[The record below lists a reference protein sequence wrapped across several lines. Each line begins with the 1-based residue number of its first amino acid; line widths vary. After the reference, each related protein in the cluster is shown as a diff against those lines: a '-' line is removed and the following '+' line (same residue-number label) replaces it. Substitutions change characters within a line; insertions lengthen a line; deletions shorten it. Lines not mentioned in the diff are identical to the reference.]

1 MKKQDAFH
9 TQNIQNNHAGFHY
22 EILEK
27 YTGGIALLGNE
38 VKSLRMGHA
47 SLGESFI
54 VMQDNEFFLVKAY
67 IAPYQIKNN
76 VGYDPYRK
84 RKILI
89 HKKELRE
96 LVQKKSA
103 AGLTLIP
110 LALYTDGRF
119 IKVHFALV
127 RGKQKHDKRE
137 TIKKRDADRAIQR
150 LMKS

>member
-1 MKKQDAFH
+1 MKKSP
-9 TQNIQNNHAGFHY
+9 IQNQPIHNTQVGFHY

-27 YTGGIALLGNE
+27 YTGGISLLGNE
-38 VKSLRMGHA
+38 VKSLRQGHA

-54 VMQDNEFFLVKAY
+54 VLENGEFFLVKAY

-96 LVQKKSA
+96 LVQQKSA
-103 AGLTLIP
+103 AGLTLVP

-137 TIKKRDADRAIQR
+137 TIKKRDAQRDIDR